1 MSPSQRVTLGKD
13 PPCPTFLLS
22 FSPPYSAASTPSMP
36 RSYPASPAPMVS
48 SESPPRTSRQRRRR
62 SFSSIVF
69 HPQYLCQHGQRPGG
83 PTVVYAAV
91 SVVCVLW
98 TGISPTPQPP
108 DSFSHRAI
116 LGGLEVREGA
126 ADEGEEV
133 GEGLGR
139 EGREPA
145 VEGPPESGHLQ
156 QDKSAPPQRAL
167 DPRGGLR
174 RGDGR
179 REREPR
185 EPLQPV
191 LIEDA
196 CLEKQPAAPAAHEG
210 VDAFVLRKRR
220 QDGPPSFGH
229 AWTVQQVD
237 ALFHAADAPGHLPS
251 SVVVKGGARA
261 GEGGE
266 AGQVGVFGEVAD
278 AGGGGR
284 LDGVAPD
291 VGFDQGHRELGTP
304 AQHPQLVER
313 TAFAQDGARL
323 APVYAEQ
330 TQTVEQLAA
339 GAAVLFAQV
348 EVEVT
353 LFGRRFQVQT

>member
-1 MSPSQRVTLGKD
+1 M
-13 PPCPTFLLS
+13 
-22 FSPPYSAASTPSMP
+22 
-36 RSYPASPAPMVS
+36 
-48 SESPPRTSRQRRRR
+48 
-62 SFSSIVF
+62 
-69 HPQYLCQHGQRPGG
+69 
-83 PTVVYAAV
+83 VYAAV

-108 DSFSHRAI
+108 DSFSHRAL

-261 GEGGE
+261 REGDE
-266 AGQVGVFGEVAD
+266 RALEEGVHHG
-278 AGGGGR
+278 
-284 LDGVAPD
+284 
-291 VGFDQGHRELGTP
+291 
-304 AQHPQLVER
+304 
-313 TAFAQDGARL
+313 
-323 APVYAEQ
+323 
-330 TQTVEQLAA
+330 
-339 GAAVLFAQV
+339 
-348 EVEVT
+348 
-353 LFGRRFQVQT
+353 